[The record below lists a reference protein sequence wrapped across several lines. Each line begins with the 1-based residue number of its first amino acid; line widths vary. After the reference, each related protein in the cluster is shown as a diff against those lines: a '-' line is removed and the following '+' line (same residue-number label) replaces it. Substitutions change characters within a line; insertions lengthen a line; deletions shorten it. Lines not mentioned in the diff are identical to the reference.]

1 MNERVETVLF
11 SVIAVLF
18 AAITLSSLTSLAFP
32 AAPSAGD
39 GSALHA
45 CRDNACTPTEQ
56 VSGTGNGM
64 TRHG

>member
-11 SVIAVLF
+11 SAVAVLF

-39 GSALHA
+39 GYPLHA
-45 CRDNACTPTEQ
+45 CRDNACTPTAQ
-56 VSGTGNGM
+56 VSRAGNGM
-64 TRHG
+64 IRHG